1 MKPNAQVLG
10 RPKNSFGFSHNILRK
25 NPNEFFGQLNTTWSP
40 FQKAV
45 TFPHLKEGQK
55 VRLGQ
60 IGPLASKTKNLT
72 PADTG
77 TRRIRTIANGNA
89 QNWTL

>member
-1 MKPNAQVLG
+1 MKPKAQVLG
-10 RPKNSFGFSHNILRK
+10 SPKNSFGFSHKILWK
-25 NPNEFFGQLNTTWSP
+25 NSNELFGQLNTTWLP

-45 TFPHLKEGQK
+45 TFPSLQEGQK

-60 IGPLASKTKNLT
+60 MGPLASKRENLT
-72 PADTG
+72 PASTG

-89 QNWTL
+89 QN

>member
-1 MKPNAQVLG
+1 MKPNAQVVG

-25 NPNEFFGQLNTTWSP
+25 NPNELFGQLNTTWLP

-45 TFPHLKEGQK
+45 TFPCLQEGQK

-60 IGPLASKTKNLT
+60 MGPLASKRENLT
-72 PADTG
+72 PAGTG

-89 QNWTL
+89 QN